1 MDSITKIIPKKAFN
15 IIENAVAFFLFK
27 KKLYFEH
34 FGGVK
39 VRRVDE
45 IREIQ
50 IYNSTFR

>member
-1 MDSITKIIPKKAFN
+1 MDSITNVIPKKAFN
-15 IIENAVAFFLFK
+15 IIENAVAFFYLK
-27 KKLYFEH
+27 KTLYFEH

-39 VRRVDE
+39 VHRVDE